1 LQIGLGKLTNVVT
14 GLLAVLMAVVSWAIR
29 TVDDIYTLIVDS
41 APVE

>member
-29 TVDDIYTLIVDS
+29 TVDDIYS